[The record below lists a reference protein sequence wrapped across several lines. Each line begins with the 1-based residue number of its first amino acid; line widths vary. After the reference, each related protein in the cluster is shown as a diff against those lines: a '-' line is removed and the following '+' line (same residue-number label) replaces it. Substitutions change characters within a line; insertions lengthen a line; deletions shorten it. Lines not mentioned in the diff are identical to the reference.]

1 MNSTQVAESA
11 ADLWTERSNFAGIA
25 MGALAYGLH
34 LAVFSISLF
43 YVFKAPALGKTS
55 WLFAILLF
63 AFLGLGTIQVA
74 AQVKFGEL
82 VWIDYRNF
90 PGGPVAWYHGH
101 YNNIYNTLEFGG
113 FISANFLAD
122 AVLLYRMFVVWD
134 RNLLVMI
141 IPILA
146 FTASTSLS
154 IVSAFEAAQ
163 PHSSKWSHASFEFE
177 LPYWALT
184 VSLNLLITVAVVYR
198 LLTMR
203 RAVISIFGAD
213 HATMYTSIISM
224 VVESAAIYAT
234 TGIVCIVAFATKS
247 NILNFLQPILGQ
259 VVCICPELIIL
270 RVHNG
275 RAWTTHITRTVNA
288 HRLGTQSVEASENG
302 RSTPGPMV
310 VSSGFVGGILDLK
323 AYGY

>member
-1 MNSTQVAESA
+1 MVRAVQLCWDRDGRCGLRYVVLTN
-11 ADLWTERSNFAGIA
+11 
-25 MGALAYGLH
+25 ALPKT
-34 LAVFSISLF
+34 SISNECILQVGIWF
-43 YVFKAPALGKTS
+43 FGL
-55 WLFAILLF
+55 LLF
-63 AFLGLGTIQVA
+63 VFLALGTIQVA

-82 VWIDYRNF
+82 IWIDYRGF

-101 YNNIYNTLEFGG
+101 YNNVFNTLEFAG

-134 RNLLVMI
+134 RNVFVMI
-141 IPILA
+141 FPVLA
-146 FTASTSLS
+146 LMASTSLS
-154 IVSAFEAAQ
+154 ILAVFQAAQ
-163 PHSSKWSHASFEFE
+163 PHSSRWSHSSLEFE

-184 VSLNLLITVAVVYR
+184 VSLNVVITIAVVYR
-198 LLTMR
+198 LLSMR
-203 RAVISIFGAD
+203 RAVISTLGAN
-213 HATMYTSIISM
+213 HAKMYTSIISM

-234 TGIVCIVAFATKS
+234 TGIVCIITFALKS
-247 NILNFLQPILGQ
+247 NALNFLQPVLGQ

-270 RVHNG
+270 RVSHG
-275 RAWTTHITRTVNA
+275 RAWTRSVSRSINA
-288 HRLGTQSVEASENG
+288 HRLGTHSSDSPESG